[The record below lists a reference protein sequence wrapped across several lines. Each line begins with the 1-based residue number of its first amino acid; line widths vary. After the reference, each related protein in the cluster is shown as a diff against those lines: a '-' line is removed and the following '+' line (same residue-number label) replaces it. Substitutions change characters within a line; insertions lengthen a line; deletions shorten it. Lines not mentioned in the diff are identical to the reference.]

1 MALSAREPC
10 VPNLTPANP
19 ETAQGISAIAKY
31 EPDNLAQ
38 AAALLRMGE
47 DDAARFLMDHAEAI
61 EAETCQLAL
70 RGDLLEPKARRLA
83 HKLLDRMAADVDSLD
98 ALDAADLIKHPL
110 RIIENA
116 DRVRLASK
124 DPNANLAVF
133 NFTFHA
139 PTGEITATITP
150 AKDPDVLDVEA
161 KEVNGKGLHD
171 E

>member
-1 MALSAREPC
+1 MPDLIPID
-10 VPNLTPANP
+10 TK
-19 ETAQGISAIAKY
+19 TAAQVRTIAEY
-31 EPDNLAQ
+31 DPQTLAE
-38 AAALLRMGE
+38 AAALLCMGE

-61 EAETCQLAL
+61 EAETCRLAL
-70 RGDLLEPKARRLA
+70 RGDLVEPKARRLA

-98 ALDAADLIKHPL
+98 PLEAADLIKHPL

-133 NFTFHA
+133 HFTFHA
-139 PTGEITATITP
+139 PTGEMKATITP